1 MTYQIHFFSPDD
13 QVAFHYAIP
22 SSKASSTQTRVGF
35 KYSYLARGVTSD
47 TSGLFTAPS
56 EGIYALYFNIGQILK
71 LNVNIF
77 TFMYTKEPIR
87 HRLSLK
93 GCAKSHTWVDK
104 NNYARTV
111 FGDMFVVAHL
121 KKYEQVWLS
130 TLCYDGIVS
139 LDAQSS
145 FSGFLIDRL

>member
-1 MTYQIHFFSPDD
+1 MTIG
-13 QVAFHYAIP
+13 YAP
-22 SSKASSTQTRVGF
+22 R
-35 KYSYLARGVTSD
+35 
-47 TSGLFTAPS
+47 
-56 EGIYALYFNIGQILK
+56 E
-71 LNVNIF
+71 NIF
-77 TFMYTKEPIR
+77 SSLLTKHDI
-87 HRLSLK
+87 S
-93 GCAKSHTWVDK
+93 V
-104 NNYARTV
+104 NYARTV